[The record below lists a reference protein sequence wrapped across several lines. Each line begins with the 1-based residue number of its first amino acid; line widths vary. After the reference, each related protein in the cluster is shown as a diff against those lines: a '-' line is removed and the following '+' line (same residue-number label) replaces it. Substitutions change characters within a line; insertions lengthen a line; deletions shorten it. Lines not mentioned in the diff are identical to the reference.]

1 MLGEDEVVGDVPDA
15 AGDGGIGEDEAEFV
29 DVTLNLAAV
38 LLVTALAALVID
50 DEHGAVG
57 AAHDAVG
64 AQVLDSVVV
73 PQRCGGHG
81 DGALAI
87 DFVSRIKPGGD
98 TASLV
103 HDGTADMGV
112 EAIDVARI
120 VGVVGYDSMLDRLG
134 DDTVQ
139 ITAVTNV
146 AEY

>member
-29 DVTLNLAAV
+29 DVALDLAAV
-38 LLVTALAALVID
+38 LLVTALTAFVVD
-50 DEHGAVG
+50 DEHGAVW
-57 AAHDAVG
+57 AAHDTVG

-81 DGALAI
+81 DGALTI
-87 DFVSRIKPGGD
+87 DFVSRVKPSGD

-103 HDGTADMGV
+103 HDGTANMGV

-120 VGVVGYDSMLDRLG
+120 VGVVGDDSMLDRLG
-134 DDTVQ
+134 DNTVQ
-139 ITAVTNV
+139 ITAVTNA